1 MKRKALSLT
10 IITAMIILS
19 ATTKLDVQAKDI
31 EEKSNKVTISFIGD
45 CTLGGYRG
53 QPLGR
58 TYNEYYDANGGDYFL
73 SNVKSII
80 DKDDITFINLEG
92 AFSSKEATA
101 DKKYPIRCPMEH
113 IDIISNASV
122 EVVNLSNN
130 HIYDCG
136 KSGFNETI
144 QLLKDNNIGYC
155 GEGNTYTTKVN
166 GIQVSF
172 LGYNGW
178 NDSKDLKHKIA
189 QDIEAAKTSGSSIV
203 CVEFHWGIER
213 DNYSNSTQESLAHH
227 AIDSGASIVV
237 GSHPHVIQGIEKYKG
252 KTIVYSMGNFSF
264 GANKNPDDKDT
275 FIYQETLSVSQNNN
289 GYTIDSNIIPC
300 SISSQTSTNDYKPTP
315 LTLENKE
322 RVIER
327 LSKYSSKYDD
337 TLEILKK

>member
-1 MKRKALSLT
+1 MKKHIAKLLT
-10 IITAMIILS
+10 MAIILS
-19 ATTKLDVQAKDI
+19 TLMCTNVQANDVDI
-31 EEKSNKVTISFIGD
+31 ADKTITISFIGD

-53 QPLGR
+53 QSSGG

-101 DKKYPIRCPMEH
+101 NKKYPIRCPIEH
-113 IDIISNASV
+113 IDIISDASV

-136 KSGFNETI
+136 QSGFNETI

-155 GEGNTYTTKVN
+155 GEGNTYTTQVN

-178 NDSKDLKHKIA
+178 NDSKDLKNKIK
-189 QDIEAAKTSGSSIV
+189 QDIEAAKTSGSSII

-264 GANKNPDDKDT
+264 GANKNPNDKDT
-275 FIYQETLSVSQNNN
+275 FIYQETFSVSN
-289 GYTIDSNIIPC
+289 GCTVNSNIIPC
-300 SISSQTSTNDYKPTP
+300 SISSQTSVNDYKPTP
-315 LTLENKE
+315 LTGEAKD
-322 RVIER
+322 RVISR
-327 LSKYSSKYDD
+327 LKAYSSKYED
-337 TLEILKK
+337 TLILLK